1 MIAMNAPVRLNEALT
16 VHGEVSIQP
25 WATQTVNAIVA
36 QDPANPLPALQQT
49 APPLPDLCREGGFQ
63 LSAGGGGHPMAG
75 DFTVNDSGAMVPT
88 NPDGVDPEWR
98 DLELWEFTE
107 QLKRSSERDISNI
120 KQVVEN
126 EHATL
131 YRVGEALEHF
141 RENVHQGDLIR
152 DAWIKQQMEGI
163 AEKVN
168 THEDSMTANLG

>member
-1 MIAMNAPVRLNEALT
+1 
-16 VHGEVSIQP
+16 
-25 WATQTVNAIVA
+25 
-36 QDPANPLPALQQT
+36 
-49 APPLPDLCREGGFQ
+49 
-63 LSAGGGGHPMAG
+63 MAG

-98 DLELWEFTE
+98 DLELWEYTE

-131 YRVGEALEHF
+131 FRVGEALEHF

-152 DAWIKQQMEGI
+152 DAWIRQQMEGI

-168 THEDSMTANLG
+168 THEDSMTTNLE